1 MSAELLYSEIL
12 DEYKRLTTKE
22 ERIAYLRKQEHFGL
36 LEFLKAVFH
45 PKITF
50 DVIVPEYRPAI
61 EPAGLNFTYLDM
73 EMRKIYR
80 FIKNHPARPENLG
93 ADRQTSLLKIILE
106 SLHKDEAELLIKMIH
121 KDLGVETLDT
131 KIVKEAFPNL
141 DLG

>member
-1 MSAELLYSEIL
+1 
-12 DEYKRLTTKE
+12 
-22 ERIAYLRKQEHFGL
+22 
-36 LEFLKAVFH
+36 
-45 PKITF
+45 
-50 DVIVPEYRPAI
+50 
-61 EPAGLNFTYLDM
+61 M

-80 FIKNHPARPENLG
+80 FIKNHPGRPPNLG